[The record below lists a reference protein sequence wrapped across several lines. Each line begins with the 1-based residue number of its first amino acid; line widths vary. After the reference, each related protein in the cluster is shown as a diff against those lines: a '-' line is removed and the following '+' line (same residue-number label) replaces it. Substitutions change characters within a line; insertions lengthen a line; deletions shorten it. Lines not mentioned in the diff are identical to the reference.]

1 MAGHGDEDLREQ
13 RDAAAR
19 EMARLRERESEAPEW
34 AEPDEEP
41 RHEPEEERDLGRQM
55 DVAGEE
61 QRRTRDA
68 RDADG

>member
-1 MAGHGDEDLREQ
+1 MAGHGDEDLRER

-34 AEPDEEP
+34 AEPDEAP
-41 RHEPEEERDLGRQM
+41 RDEPEDERDLGRQV

>member
-1 MAGHGDEDLREQ
+1 MAGHGDEDLRER

-34 AEPDEEP
+34 AEPGEEP
-41 RHEPEEERDLGRQM
+41 RDEPEDERDLGRQV

>member
-1 MAGHGDEDLREQ
+1 MAGHGDENLRER

-19 EMARLRERESEAPEW
+19 EMARVREREAEAPEW

-41 RHEPEEERDLGRQM
+41 RDEPEDERDLGRQV

-61 QRRTRDA
+61 QRRARDA
-68 RDADG
+68 RDADR